1 MVNTLRTHSAQY
13 AAVVSVE
20 SVIHAGPYDLPSLA
34 RGNPGAL
41 EALRRVYALALQRI
55 YIVAL
60 SAGCAAAV
68 CTFGMELKNVKQ
80 VQNARRG
87 ERESPRMRG
96 GSDGDVKV
104 EDLREA
110 P

>member
-1 MVNTLRTHSAQY
+1 M
-13 AAVVSVE
+13 
-20 SVIHAGPYDLPSLA
+20 
-34 RGNPGAL
+34 
-41 EALRRVYALALQRI
+41 
-55 YIVAL
+55 AL